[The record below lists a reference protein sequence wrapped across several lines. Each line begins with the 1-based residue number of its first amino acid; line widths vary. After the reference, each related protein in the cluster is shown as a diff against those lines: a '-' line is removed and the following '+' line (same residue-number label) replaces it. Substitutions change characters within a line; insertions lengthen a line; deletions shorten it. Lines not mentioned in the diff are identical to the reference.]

1 MKRQRECR
9 RLHDWD
15 LRLQEYLR
23 DALARPFAW
32 GGHDCCLHVCNA
44 VLAMTGVD
52 LALGFRGKYAT
63 KAQGL
68 ALLKKRGGVEG
79 VAESVA
85 WHFRLEEV
93 GVLFAG
99 RGDIVLL
106 DMPER
111 GPALAIVDFDGLHAL
126 AAGPK
131 GLERFTV
138 RAARRAWR
146 VPHA

>member
-1 MKRQRECR
+1 MRGQRECR

-23 DALARPFAW
+23 DALAKPLAW
-32 GGHDCCLHVCNA
+32 GEHDCCLHVCNA
-44 VLAMTGVD
+44 VLAMTGAD
-52 LALGFRGKYAT
+52 LALGFRGKYAN
-63 KAQGL
+63 KAQAL

-85 WHFRLEEV
+85 WHFRLEEI

-106 DMPER
+106 EMPER
-111 GPALAIVDFDGLHAL
+111 GPALAIVDFDGVHAL
-126 AAGPK
+126 GAGPK
-131 GLERFTV
+131 GLERFPV

-146 VPHA
+146 VP